1 MSTINKRK
9 TPAIVKLYSNCATQH
24 VLPRLAIKAWWSL
37 EQLSTGLD
45 FGVQLP
51 WCTTLEISP
60 AGASNRH
67 DSNVG
72 TLCECKTITYHHKG
86 SRVPLNVCCLQ
97 VKWNFC
103 DLIVNLIS
111 QLVITMSQKS
121 ACAPDYSGAAA
132 AQPQLGHLVFLT
144 PHLVFLTPPC
154 FFDPPPCFF
163 DPPPCFFDPPP
174 CLVDPPPCFYSLRFT
189 FLWCFIWGF
198 CRVSCRVW
206 FWYSLGFHLGF

>member
-1 MSTINKRK
+1 MS
-9 TPAIVKLYSNCATQH
+9 CH
-24 VLPRLAIKAWWSL
+24 VLPSKAWWSL

-86 SRVPLNVCCLQ
+86 SRVTLNVCCLQ

-144 PHLVFLTPPC
+144 PHLVFLTPPL
-154 FFDPPPCFF
+154 FFWPPTLFF
-163 DPPPCFFDPPP
+163 WPPTLFFWPPTLSCWP
-174 CLVDPPPCFYSLRFT
+174 PTLFLFFKIYISLV
-189 FLWCFIWGF
+189 
-198 CRVSCRVW
+198 
-206 FWYSLGFHLGF
+206 FHLGFLSGFM